1 MYQYQDVFE
10 KYVEEFKVNHPMPII
25 SWEQLYTVVFKNFL
39 LFLADRYNNVSV
51 ANITGTIMQEYFN
64 NYDDVRNATIKARF
78 SALSK
83 FFRYLYKTGK
93 SQDVF
98 MSLEVNH
105 FLMDE
110 TTFLSKLDLT
120 ENEFTVLENFVSCKD
135 NDLRE
140 RLLLA
145 LIIRQGLKRG
155 EILGLDSG
163 SIDEFNHL
171 LYTTKNNKKKHN
183 NKEKP
188 IGRHLL
194 SDVEA
199 LLKEFN
205 IKSQSA
211 PNTSLLGYKNSKDS
225 QLNNE
230 LNNLCV
236 RLIKRR
242 VTPALLREHL
252 RKNMLVKHI
261 ASLNVISAFFDESA
275 KTTEDTIYKHKLY
288 EYFPLDDYVC
298 EMFDPNRE
306 SE

>member
-1 MYQYQDVFE
+1 MYQYQDKFE
-10 KYVEEFKVNHPMPII
+10 KHVEAFKVKYPMPTK
-25 SWEQLYTVVFKNFL
+25 SWEKLYAVVFKSFL
-39 LFLADRYNNVSV
+39 LFLTDKHKNVPV
-51 ANITGTIMQEYFN
+51 KDITDTMMQKYFN
-64 NYDDVRNATIKARF
+64 DYDEVRNATIKARF

-83 FFRYLYKTGK
+83 FFRYLYQIGE

-98 MSLEVNH
+98 KLLEVNH

-110 TTFLSKLDLT
+110 TTFLSKSDLT

-135 NDLRE
+135 NDIRE

-163 SIDEFNHL
+163 SIDVFNHL
-171 LYTTKNNKKKHN
+171 LYTTNNKKKRN
-183 NKEKP
+183 NSEKF
-188 IGRHLL
+188 IGRYLL

-199 LLKEFN
+199 LLKEFS
-205 IKSQSA
+205 IESPSA

-230 LNNLCV
+230 LNNLCI
-236 RLIKRR
+236 RLINRS
-242 VTPALLREHL
+242 VTPDLLREHL

-261 ASLNVISAFFDESA
+261 DSLNIISAFFDESVGA
-275 KTTEDTIYKHKLY
+275 TEKTISKYKLY
-288 EYFPLDDYVC
+288 EVFPLDDYVC